1 MNWLM
6 LVVAGVFEVV
16 WALAMKS
23 SQGFTRLWP
32 SILTLAA
39 MAVSVGL
46 LALALKGLPVGSA
59 YAVWTGIGAAGTA
72 LMGIVIFGEPASAWR
87 LACVGLIVAGIV
99 GLRLGGGE

>member
-1 MNWLM
+1 MNWLL

-32 SILTLAA
+32 SVLTLAA